1 MLLCCRTAGLQ
12 CQVRC
17 QVWFQVIMHIFN
29 FLTIKSKLYAVC
41 LICLMLTTYVSIWNI
56 KGTCY
61 PKCRYLDM
69 QVLFNLDFKYLH
81 NSLGICIHIYKA
93 WKLDI
98 VSLVNSKEAKI
109 GTFPKRIKH
118 SNCLI
123 QSS

>member
-41 LICLMLTTYVSIWNI
+41 LICLMLTTYVSIWII

-81 NSLGICIHIYKA
+81 NSLGIFIHRYIA

-109 GTFPKRIKH
+109 GTFPKRIKYP
-118 SNCLI
+118 NCLI